1 MRRTEKGGVKWMQK
15 QSFLFVL
22 RVVKFQFVAPL
33 CLLTKTSLEYF
44 PLMRIKSPSSG
55 NSAMTAHPCLHLP
68 SLQEEDDLQE
78 EEDELKL
85 VHPLHSSAGYSPP
98 AYSVE
103 KW

>member
-1 MRRTEKGGVKWMQK
+1 MLNL
-15 QSFLFVL
+15 SFTSALFVA
-22 RVVKFQFVAPL
+22 RWRYAVISKE
-33 CLLTKTSLEYF
+33 LTKILPGF
-44 PLMRIKSPSSG
+44 CPLMRIKSPSSG